1 MMKNTT
7 FSAGPGFDALVE
19 HHYQPLFNFAVRL
32 CGTPEGASDL
42 TQQAFYLAFARAG
55 QLRDP
60 GRFKQWVFTILF
72 REFLHRRR
80 HQAKF
85 LHESL
90 SESPVELPDENRHPA
105 EGVDARL
112 AKEALG
118 GLDELHRAPLSLFYL
133 HDLSYRE
140 IADKLEIPIGTVM
153 SRISRAK
160 QLLRDRLEPRATG
173 LHWRN

>member
-7 FSAGPGFDALVE
+7 PPTGPGFDALVE

-42 TQQAFYLAFARAG
+42 TQQAFYLAFTRAG
-55 QLRDP
+55 QLREP
-60 GRFKQWVFTILF
+60 GRFKQWLFTILF

-80 HQAKF
+80 HQTKF
-85 LHESL
+85 RHESL
-90 SESPVELPDENRHPA
+90 DDSPVDLPGEGRHPA

-112 AKEALG
+112 AREALG

-133 HDLSYRE
+133 HDLTYRE
-140 IADKLEIPIGTVM
+140 IAEKLEIPIGTVM

-160 QLLRDRLEPRATG
+160 QLLRDRLEPRAASA
-173 LHWRN
+173 HWQN